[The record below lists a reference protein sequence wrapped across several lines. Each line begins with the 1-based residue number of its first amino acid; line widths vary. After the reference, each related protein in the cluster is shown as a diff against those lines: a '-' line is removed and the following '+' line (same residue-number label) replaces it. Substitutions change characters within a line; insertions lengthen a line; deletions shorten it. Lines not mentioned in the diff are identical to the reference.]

1 MEQQIPQH
9 FSLIAHGADCDV
21 SDDPTE
27 SDVVLITICY
37 LSLWSKGMWVRNETK
52 LFLTYGSFFFFFFFF
67 FLIGTYG
74 TLISKEKLKL

>member
-27 SDVVLITICY
+27 SDVVLITICF
-37 LSLWSKGMWVRNETK
+37 LSLWSKGMWVRN
-52 LFLTYGSFFFFFFFF
+52 
-67 FLIGTYG
+67 
-74 TLISKEKLKL
+74 